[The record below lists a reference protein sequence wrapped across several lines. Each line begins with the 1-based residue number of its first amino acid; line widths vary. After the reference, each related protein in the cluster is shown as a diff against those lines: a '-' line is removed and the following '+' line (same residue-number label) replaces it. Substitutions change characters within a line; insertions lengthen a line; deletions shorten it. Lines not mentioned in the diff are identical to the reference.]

1 MAVRDM
7 RSRVSMEGLSG
18 YKQALAEMGQGLSV
32 LNSELRLN
40 TEQFKGNENS
50 IEALEK
56 RGDILER
63 KLLSQK
69 DKVDLLREAYEKSAK
84 QNGESSATT
93 QEYAV
98 KLNNAEAAMFSMD
111 RELKENTRR
120 LETARKK
127 TDDLGEAQ
135 NDTAHKGRGL
145 GDMLSEVSGKL
156 GITLPVNAGKSI
168 KALNKIDASTLAFV
182 GTAAKMI
189 SSLVKMSVEAAKTAD
204 DILTMSTT
212 TGLSTDQLQEFKY
225 ASELIDVSLDTMTG
239 SMSKMINS
247 MNTARSGSKET
258 AEAYRK
264 LGIRITGTNGQLRD
278 ANTVYYEAIEKLGRI
293 KNETERDAI
302 AMKIFGESA
311 RDLNPLIEA
320 GADRLAEL
328 ADEAHN
334 VGYVMSEDTLGKL
347 GELDDAMQRFENQS
361 TTLKNTL
368 GLALLPI
375 LTDIMQ
381 LISAIPP
388 DVIAVVAVVATVAT
402 TVIAVVK
409 AVKSVTGVLDMFTG
423 KTQKT
428 TLIVLGVVAALIA
441 LAAIIAVIAGKS
453 GDLDRA
459 MNSIGQGVS
468 QVRNGVQ
475 NAQRTPGY
483 ADGTDFHPGGF
494 AWVGEKGPELVRLP
508 RGSAV
513 IPSDRSMAL
522 AGGNLYYITIDAKNV
537 KEFNDIIR
545 IAQRQRLTARAGT
558 ARGVKAWR

>member
-7 RSRVSMEGLSG
+7 RSRVSLEGLSG

-32 LNSELRLN
+32 LNSELKLN
-40 TEQFKGNENS
+40 TEQFKGNEDS
-50 IEALEK
+50 IEALTK
-56 RGDILER
+56 RGDTLDR
-63 KLLSQK
+63 MLLSQK
-69 DKVDLLREAYEKSAK
+69 DRVDLLREAYQKSAQ
-84 QNGESSATT
+84 QNGESSKTT
-93 QEYAV
+93 QDLAI
-98 KLNNAEAAMFSMD
+98 KLNNAEAAMYRMD
-111 RELKENTRR
+111 RALQENTRK
-120 LETARKK
+120 LETATKK
-127 TDDLGEAQ
+127 TDDFGDAQ
-135 NDTAHKGRGL
+135 KDATSSGRGL

-156 GITLPVNAGKSI
+156 GITFPVNANKSI
-168 KALNKIDASTLAFV
+168 KALNKIDASTITFV

-189 SSLVKMSVEAAKTAD
+189 SSLVKMSVGAAKTAD
-204 DILTMSTT
+204 DILTMSVT

-388 DVIAVVAVVATVAT
+388 DVIAVVVVVATVAT

-409 AVKSVTGVLDMFTG
+409 AVKSVTGVIDVFSG
-423 KTQKT
+423 KTAKT

-508 RGSAV
+508 RGSSV
-513 IPSDRSMAL
+513 IPNERSMAI
-522 AGGNLYYITIDAKNV
+522 AGGSVYYVTIDAKSV
-537 KEFNDIIR
+537 KEFNDIVR
-545 IAQRQRLTARAGT
+545 IAQRQRLVTRAGT
-558 ARGVKAWR
+558 VKG

>member
-1 MAVRDM
+1 MAVRDI
-7 RSRVSMEGLSG
+7 RSRVSLEGLSG
-18 YKQALAEMGQGLSV
+18 YKQALAEMGRGLSV

-40 TEQFKGNENS
+40 TEQFKGNEDS

-56 RGDILER
+56 RGDTLDR
-63 KLLSQK
+63 LLLSQK
-69 DKVDLLREAYEKSAK
+69 DKVDLLRKAYEKSAK

-98 KLNNAEAAMFSMD
+98 ELNNAEAAMYRID
-111 RELKENTRR
+111 RELQQNTRR
-120 LETARKK
+120 LEAARKK

-135 NDTAHKGRGL
+135 NDAANKGRGL
-145 GDMLSEVSGKL
+145 GDMLNEVSGKL
-156 GITLPVNAGKSI
+156 GITFPVNANKSI
-168 KALNKIDASTLAFV
+168 KALNKIDASTIAFV

-189 SSLVKMSVEAAKTAD
+189 SSLVKMSVGAAKTAD
-204 DILTMSTT
+204 DILTMSVT

-264 LGIRITGTNGQLRD
+264 LGIRITGANGQLRD

-388 DVIAVVAVVATVAT
+388 DVIAVVVVVATVAT

-409 AVKSVTGVLDMFTG
+409 AVKSVTGVIDVFSG
-423 KTQKT
+423 KTAKT

-508 RGSAV
+508 RGSSV
-513 IPSDRSMAL
+513 IPNERSMAI
-522 AGGNLYYITIDAKNV
+522 AGGSVYYVTIDAKSV
-537 KEFNDIIR
+537 KEFNDIVR
-545 IAQRQRLTARAGT
+545 IAQRQRLVTRAGT
-558 ARGVKAWR
+558 VKG

>member
-1 MAVRDM
+1 MAVRDI
-7 RSRVSMEGLSG
+7 RSRVSLEGLNG
-18 YKQALAEMGQGLSV
+18 YKQALAEMGRGLSV
-32 LNSELRLN
+32 LNSELKLN
-40 TEQFKGNENS
+40 TEQFKGNEGS

-69 DKVDLLREAYEKSAK
+69 DKVELLREAYQKSAQ
-84 QNGESSATT
+84 QNGESSKTT
-93 QEYAV
+93 QDLAI
-98 KLNNAEAAMFSMD
+98 KLNNAEAAMYSMD
-111 RELKENTRR
+111 RELQENTRK
-120 LETARKK
+120 LETATKK
-127 TDDLGEAQ
+127 TDDFGDAQ
-135 NDTAHKGRGL
+135 KDAASSGRGL

-156 GITLPVNAGKSI
+156 GITLPAGAQKGI
-168 KALNKIDASTLAFV
+168 RALNQIDASTVAFV

-189 SSLVKMSVEAAKTAD
+189 SSLVSMSVEAAKTAD
-204 DILTMSTT
+204 ELLTMSTT

-264 LGIRITGTNGQLRD
+264 LGVRITGANGQLRE
-278 ANTVYYEAIEKLGRI
+278 ANTVYYEVINKLGKM

-311 RDLNPLIEA
+311 RNLNPLIEA
-320 GADRLAEL
+320 GSDRLAEL
-328 ADEAHN
+328 AEEAHN

-347 GELDDAMQRFENQS
+347 GKLDDAMQRFESQS
-361 TTLKNTL
+361 ATLKNTL

-428 TLIVLGVVAALIA
+428 TLVVLGVVAALIA

-453 GDLDRA
+453 GDLERSMDSVGNAVSRV
-459 MNSIGQGVS
+459 QG
-468 QVRNGVQ
+468 NVQ
-475 NAQRTPGY
+475 GAQRPPSY
-483 ADGTDFHPGGF
+483 AGGTDFHPGGL
-494 AWVGEKGPELVRLP
+494 ALVGEKGPELVQLP

-513 IPSDRSMAL
+513 IPTDRSMAL
-522 AGGNLYYITIDAKNV
+522 AGGNAYYITIDAKSV
-537 KEFNDIIR
+537 KEFNDIVR
-545 IAQRQRLTARAGT
+545 IAQRQRLIARAGT
-558 ARGVKAWR
+558 ARG

>member
-1 MAVRDM
+1 MAVRDI
-7 RSRVSMEGLSG
+7 RSRVSLEGLSG

-32 LNSELRLN
+32 LNSELKLN
-40 TEQFKGNENS
+40 TEQFKGNEGS

-69 DKVDLLREAYEKSAK
+69 DKVELLREAYQKSAQ
-84 QNGESSATT
+84 QNGESSKTT
-93 QEYAV
+93 QDLAI
-98 KLNNAEAAMFSMD
+98 KLNNAEAAMYSMD
-111 RELKENTRR
+111 RELQENTRK
-120 LETARKK
+120 LETAAKK
-127 TDDLGEAQ
+127 TDDLGDAQ
-135 NDTAHKGRGL
+135 KDAASSGKGL

-156 GITLPVNAGKSI
+156 GITLPSGAERGI
-168 KALNKIDASTLAFV
+168 RALNRIDASTVAFV
-182 GTAAKMI
+182 GAAAKMI
-189 SSLVKMSVEAAKTAD
+189 SSLVSMSVEAAKTAD
-204 DILTMSTT
+204 ELLTMSTT
-212 TGLSTDQLQEFKY
+212 TGLSTDRLQEFKY

-264 LGIRITGTNGQLRD
+264 LGIRITGANGQLRE
-278 ANTVYYEAIEKLGRI
+278 ANTVYYEVIDKLGKM

-311 RDLNPLIEA
+311 RNLNPLIEA
-320 GADRLAEL
+320 GSDRLAEL
-328 ADEAHN
+328 AEEAHN

-347 GELDDAMQRFENQS
+347 GKLDDAMQRFESQS

-402 TVIAVVK
+402 TIIAVVK

-428 TLIVLGVVAALIA
+428 TLVVLGVVAALIA

-453 GDLDRA
+453 GDLERSMDSVGNAVSRV
-459 MNSIGQGVS
+459 QG
-468 QVRNGVQ
+468 NVQ
-475 NAQRTPGY
+475 GAQRPPHY
-483 ADGTDFHPGGF
+483 AGGTDFHPGGL
-494 AWVGEKGPELVRLP
+494 ALVGEKGPELVQLP

-522 AGGNLYYITIDAKNV
+522 VGGNAYYITIDAKNV
-537 KEFNDIIR
+537 KEFNDIVR

-558 ARGVKAWR
+558 ARG

>member
-1 MAVRDM
+1 MAVRDI
-7 RSRVSMEGLSG
+7 RSRVSLEGLSG

-32 LNSELRLN
+32 LNSELKLN
-40 TEQFKGNENS
+40 TEQFKGNEGS

-69 DKVDLLREAYEKSAK
+69 DKVELLREAYQKSAQ
-84 QNGESSATT
+84 QNGESSKTT
-93 QEYAV
+93 QDLAI
-98 KLNNAEAAMFSMD
+98 KLNNAEAAMYSMD
-111 RELKENTRR
+111 RELQENTRK
-120 LETARKK
+120 LETAAKK
-127 TDDLGEAQ
+127 TDDLGDAQ
-135 NDTAHKGRGL
+135 KDAASSGKGL

-156 GITLPVNAGKSI
+156 GITLPSGAERGI
-168 KALNKIDASTLAFV
+168 RALNRIDASTVAFV
-182 GTAAKMI
+182 GAAAKMI
-189 SSLVKMSVEAAKTAD
+189 SSLVSMSVEAAKTAD
-204 DILTMSTT
+204 ELLTMSTT
-212 TGLSTDQLQEFKY
+212 TGLSTDRLQEFKY

-264 LGIRITGTNGQLRD
+264 LGIRITGANGQLRE
-278 ANTVYYEAIEKLGRI
+278 ANTVYYEVIDKLGKM

-311 RDLNPLIEA
+311 RNLNPLIEA
-320 GADRLAEL
+320 GSDRLAEL
-328 ADEAHN
+328 AEEAHN

-347 GELDDAMQRFENQS
+347 GKLDDAMQRFESQS

-402 TVIAVVK
+402 TIIAVVK

-428 TLIVLGVVAALIA
+428 TLVVLGVVAALIA

-453 GDLDRA
+453 GDLERSMDSVGNAVSRV
-459 MNSIGQGVS
+459 QG
-468 QVRNGVQ
+468 NVQ
-475 NAQRTPGY
+475 GAQRPPSY
-483 ADGTDFHPGGF
+483 AGGTDFHPGGL
-494 AWVGEKGPELVRLP
+494 ALVGEKGPELVQLP

-522 AGGNLYYITIDAKNV
+522 VGGNAYYITIDAKNV
-537 KEFNDIIR
+537 KEFNDIVR

-558 ARGVKAWR
+558 ARG